1 MENQIKT
8 EELTKLQNLTTV
20 LKTTQNQL
28 GAAEVQKHM
37 LLHRYDLLSQELNK
51 FKSELQETYG
61 KVNIN
66 IEDGSFETIN
76 EDESNTE
83 D

>member
-1 MENQIKT
+1 MSKTIKT
-8 EELTKLQNLTTV
+8 KELSKLQNLTTI
-20 LKTTQNQL
+20 LKTTQTQI
-28 GAAEVQKHM
+28 GTVEVQKHT
-37 LLHRYDLLSQELNK
+37 LLHRFDLLSQELNK

-61 KVNIN
+61 KININ
-66 IEDGSFETIN
+66 IEDGSYEIIK

>member
-1 MENQIKT
+1 MKNQIKT
-8 EELTKLQNLTTV
+8 EELTKLQNLSTV
-20 LKTTQNQL
+20 LKTTQSQI

-51 FKSELQETYG
+51 FKSELQESYG
-61 KVNIN
+61 KININ
-66 IEDGSFETIN
+66 IEDGSYEIIK
-76 EDESNTE
+76 EDESNKE